1 MMIPEPGDIKS
12 VVEVQFDM
20 LQQRLP
26 KERKWKKTYSKEV
39 EKIYLYLCDNAGY
52 VKVWNLTEMIEA
64 HKIEQVPSYIDTVL
78 NYYPSR
84 SERINLTSTAHF
96 ARKDAKVQNNF
107 SLELDPFFS
116 GVLLRE
122 AQSNIDAVTSIN
134 LSEVSGLITCCPKEQ
149 EVTIWDPFTLN
160 VWGVINLNSQTRD
173 LKWAYPVAAIE

>member
-1 MMIPEPGDIKS
+1 
-12 VVEVQFDM
+12 M

-122 AQSNIDAVTSIN
+122 A
-134 LSEVSGLITCCPKEQ
+134 
-149 EVTIWDPFTLN
+149 
-160 VWGVINLNSQTRD
+160 
-173 LKWAYPVAAIE
+173 